1 MKTTADQAKM
11 VWNML
16 QDFDTLDKMQAKFVE
31 EATGAGGA
39 TWAIERFAGDMFF
52 ARQMARMVRPLLEA
66 RETTA
71 GRWGR
76 SLTDAEWLTLVK
88 DARRETTDRL
98 VRLHGRHNSTSMLQ
112 NTINEWEAE
121 AMSRF
126 VDRLGYWLMD
136 A

>member
-66 RETTA
+66 RETT
-71 GRWGR
+71 
-76 SLTDAEWLTLVK
+76 TDAEWLTLVK